1 MPDYGTD
8 KLSLQNTTGAIQNLD
23 GGPILS
29 TDSFGESSFIF
40 SPQVQREIF
49 YGITNG
55 DFSQPTANLESA
67 DFASD
72 DNPIPYWSTTQS
84 ATPSTGTVGFR
95 SAVDATTPSGYKLRT
110 IATAGATTGGTTIL
124 SRFVPLGANASRDV
138 GFHTTITFGLDA
150 TATNSTARTLAIS
163 GIFYAADGTTIA
175 GTAFAEVAE
184 TFADYLTDLGS
195 GQKTWEPTET
205 FLPSSNAAFLK
216 YTFTVATTGT
226 DATERWIDLID
237 VSLYRTPPVLRVQEV
252 NTPSVYTEIR
262 SGQIVSVGTPLVMR
276 GGTSTANSI
285 NLNNGTLTAGYYI
298 SSEGV
303 RIGGDTVGGTVLFG
317 TSGGSFD
324 TNLYRPAANTLK
336 TDDAFQVGGLITGA
350 GSTMDLHH
358 GITLQRTT
366 TLSIGTATDVSATA
380 IPWSSAVKNTTLYAY
395 WSTGSTITIPI
406 AGWYSITCHLT
417 FASGTGYAAR
427 LYALVNGTVIAETD
441 VQAQANTTS
450 DTIAIST
457 LAYLSASDALVF
469 RAAASTTGKTVG
481 GSARNRCSVVYIGN
495 TSA

>member
-40 SPQVQREIF
+40 SPQVIREIF

-55 DFSQPTANLESA
+55 DFSQPTANVETG
-67 DFASD
+67 DFVSD
-72 DNPIPYWSTTQS
+72 DNPLPYWTTTQVAS
-84 ATPSTGTVGFR
+84 PSTGTVGFQ
-95 SAVDATTPSGYKLRT
+95 SVADATTTSGWKLRART
-110 IATAGATTGGTTIL
+110 TAGATTGGTTTL
-124 SRFVPLGANASRDV
+124 TRFVPLGANASRDV
-138 GFHTTITFGLDA
+138 GFTSTITLGIDA
-150 TATNSTARTLAIS
+150 TATNASDRRFTIT
-163 GIFYAADGTTIA
+163 GTFYAADGTTSIS
-175 GTAFAEVAE
+175 TAFATDPTA
-184 TFADYLTDLGS
+184 TFADYLTDLGA
-195 GQKTWEPTET
+195 GMKTYSLGS
-205 FLPSSNAAFLK
+205 FLPPANAAFLRYEFK
-216 YTFTVATTGT
+216 VATTGT
-226 DATERWIDLID
+226 NATERWIDLID
-237 VSLYRTPPVLRVQEV
+237 VSLYRTPPAVITYEINDPTKYSALSAGTIYTEGTSLTIR
-252 NTPSVYTEIR
+252 TPSANTII
-262 SGQIVSVGTPLVMR
+262 S
-276 GGTSTANSI
+276 GGTITTNYV
-285 NLNNGTLTAGYYI
+285 NGTNGLQ
-298 SSEGV
+298 S
-303 RIGGDTVGGTVLFG
+303 GGTILVG
-317 TSGGSFD
+317 NAD
-324 TNLYRPAANTLK
+324 TNLYRPAADTLK

-350 GSTMDLHH
+350 GATTDLHH

-380 IPWSSAVKNTTLYAY
+380 IPWSSAVKNTTLYSY

-457 LAYLSASDALVF
+457 LAYLAASDSLVF

-495 TSA
+495 TST